1 MTKISL
7 IRWILLAFIG
17 ISLVACGGGKQ
28 RIRIG
33 FSQCTGGEWREQMN
47 QEILSEA
54 GFYDHVDIAIRNA
67 SGSIGQQI
75 EDIQFFIREHVDL
88 LIVSPLEDSALIE
101 TFNNLD
107 FHNIPVLLVDRK
119 LSSNKY
125 VSFVGASNWEV
136 GTKAAEYVKLLRGE
150 KTTHILH
157 IKGHDKSTATLE
169 RESAFVNVLYP
180 LKNMT
185 VSTLVS
191 GDDYG
196 GKNVESTK
204 HILEDNL
211 DLLKTVDVIYAFNDA
226 IAITAYEVLRK
237 EQIQPIP
244 LIIGVDG
251 LLGYNKGIYA
261 VKEGILTAS
270 IVYPTGGRKV
280 LDVGMKIVNH
290 VSVPKENLLP
300 TFLIDKHNVSVYYNQ
315 GLDVTELQQKINFLL
330 EEKKTDKRWLRIYVS
345 GGLLGVVVLFI
356 IAGAFLFRKV
366 RNTRIEGGEK
376 PGYGGEKDAA
386 TSVSAESEAFEM
398 KVSSYVKAHYM
409 EYDCDLSV
417 LMDEFKLSRVHFYK
431 KFKLKFG
438 DTPNNYLKKY
448 RLEKSKGLILSNKYT
463 YAEVGYQVGFSS
475 PAYFTKCFKEEY
487 SLTPSQ
493 YFDKKTKKSNRTASG
508 ASGE

>member
-1 MTKISL
+1 MTKIFS
-7 IRWILLAFIG
+7 IGWILSAFMCV
-17 ISLVACGGGKQ
+17 SLVACTGGKKK
-28 RIRIG
+28 IRIG

-47 QEILSEA
+47 QEVLSEA
-54 GFYDHVDIAIRNA
+54 GFYENVDITIKNA
-67 SGSIGQQI
+67 SGNIEQQI
-75 EDIQFFIREHVDL
+75 DDIQCFIQDHVDL

-136 GTKAAEYVKLLRGE
+136 GTKAAAYVKLLRGRE
-150 KTTHILH
+150 PTRILH

-169 RESAFVNVLYP
+169 REAAFVNELYP
-180 LKNMT
+180 LKNMSI
-185 VSTLVS
+185 STIVS
-191 GDDYG
+191 GDDVG
-196 GKNVESTK
+196 GKNVESTR
-204 HILEDNL
+204 HILENKL
-211 DLLKTVDVIYAFNDA
+211 ELLKTADVIYAFNDA
-226 IAITAYEVLRK
+226 IAISAYEVLRK
-237 EQIQPIP
+237 EQIQPMPI
-244 LIIGVDG
+244 LIGVDG

-280 LDVGMKIVNH
+280 IDVGMKIVNH

-300 TFLIDKHNVSVYYNQ
+300 TFLIDKHNVSVYHNQ

-330 EEKKTDKRWLRIYVS
+330 QEKKADRRRLHLY
-345 GGLLGVVVLFI
+345 L
-356 IAGAFLFRKV
+356 
-366 RNTRIEGGEK
+366 
-376 PGYGGEKDAA
+376 YGGIPGMFFLLTLCAVLLQRGKKGKPEANEIPAVREVQGLEDAA
-386 TSVSAESEAFEM
+386 DEELEVFEKKVSA
-398 KVSSYVKAHYM
+398 YVKAHYM
-409 EYDCDLSV
+409 EYDCDLNV
-417 LMDEFKLSRVHFYK
+417 LMDDLKLSRVHFYK

-493 YFDKKTKKSNRTASG
+493 YFDKKTKKN
-508 ASGE
+508 

>member
-1 MTKISL
+1 MTKIYF
-7 IRWILLAFIG
+7 IRWILFAFLYG
-17 ISLVACGGGKQ
+17 SLVSCTGEKKQ
-28 RIRIG
+28 VRIG

-47 QEILSEA
+47 QEIMSEA
-54 GFYDHVDIAIRNA
+54 GFYENVDITIKNA
-67 SGSIGQQI
+67 SGNIGQQI
-75 EDIQFFIREHVDL
+75 DDIQFFIKDKVDL

-101 TFNNLD
+101 TFNNQD

-136 GTKAAEYVKLLRGE
+136 GTKAADYVKLLRGE
-150 KTTHILH
+150 KPTHILH

-169 RESAFVNVLYP
+169 REAAFVNALYP
-180 LKNMT
+180 LKNMSI
-185 VSTLVS
+185 STIVS
-191 GDDYG
+191 GDDSG

-204 HILEDNL
+204 YILEENL

-226 IAITAYEVLRK
+226 IAITAHEVLRK
-237 EQIQPIP
+237 NQIQHMPI
-244 LIIGVDG
+244 IIGVDG

-300 TFLIDKHNVSVYYNQ
+300 TFLIDKSNFSVYHNQ

-330 EEKKTDKRWLRIYVS
+330 QEKKMDKQRLRICFF
-345 GGLLGVVVLFI
+345 GGMLGFVFLLTICIVLFWQI
-356 IAGAFLFRKV
+356 KKAKLPSLEETSHGDKQATETSADEEWEEF
-366 RNTRIEGGEK
+366 EK
-376 PGYGGEKDAA
+376 KILA
-386 TSVSAESEAFEM
+386 
-398 KVSSYVKAHYM
+398 YVKAHYM
-409 EYDCDLSV
+409 EYDCDLNV
-417 LMDEFKLSRVHFYK
+417 LIDDLGLSRVHFYK

-448 RLEKSKGLILSNKYT
+448 RLEKSKGLILTNKYT
-463 YAEVGYQVGFSS
+463 YAEIGYQVGFSS
-475 PAYFTKCFKEEY
+475 PAYFTKCFKEAY

-493 YFDKKTKKSNRTASG
+493 YFDKKTKKN
-508 ASGE
+508 

>member
-1 MTKISL
+1 
-7 IRWILLAFIG
+7 
-17 ISLVACGGGKQ
+17 
-28 RIRIG
+28 
-33 FSQCTGGEWREQMN
+33 MN
-47 QEILSEA
+47 QEVLSEA
-54 GFYDHVDIAIRNA
+54 GFYDNVEITIKNA
-67 SGSIGQQI
+67 SGNIGQQI
-75 EDIQFFIREHVDL
+75 DDIQYFIKDKVDL

-136 GTKAAEYVKLLRGE
+136 GAKAAEYVKLLRGSE
-150 KTTHILH
+150 PTRILH

-169 RESAFVNVLYP
+169 REAAFVNELYP
-180 LKNMT
+180 LKNMSI
-185 VSTLVS
+185 STIVS
-191 GDDYG
+191 GDDVG
-196 GKNVESTK
+196 GKNVESTR
-204 HILEDNL
+204 HILENKL
-211 DLLKTVDVIYAFNDA
+211 ELLKTADVIYAFNDA
-226 IAITAYEVLRK
+226 IAISAYEVLRK
-237 EQIQPIP
+237 EQVQPMPI
-244 LIIGVDG
+244 LIGVDG

-280 LDVGMKIVNH
+280 IDVGMKIVNH

-300 TFLIDKHNVSVYYNQ
+300 TFLIDKHNVSVYHNQ

-330 EEKKTDKRWLRIYVS
+330 QEKKADQRRLH
-345 GGLLGVVVLFI
+345 LCL
-356 IAGAFLFRKV
+356 
-366 RNTRIEGGEK
+366 
-376 PGYGGEKDAA
+376 YGGMAGIVFLLTLCVMLLKKGKTEASEVPPVREVQNLELVVDEELEVFEKK
-386 TSVSAESEAFEM
+386 VSA
-398 KVSSYVKAHYM
+398 YVKAHYM
-409 EYDCDLSV
+409 EYDCDLNV
-417 LMDEFKLSRVHFYK
+417 LMDDLKWSRVHFYK

-493 YFDKKTKKSNRTASG
+493 YFDKKAKKS
-508 ASGE
+508 